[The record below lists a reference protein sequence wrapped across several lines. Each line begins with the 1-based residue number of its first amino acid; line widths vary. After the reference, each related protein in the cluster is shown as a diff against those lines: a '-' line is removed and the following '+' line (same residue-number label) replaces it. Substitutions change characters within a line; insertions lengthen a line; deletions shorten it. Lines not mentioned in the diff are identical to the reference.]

1 MSIFPFIR
9 AHQYW
14 TRDNIRS
21 LAKGSYQSYRAE
33 LEQCKNDALMDLE
46 ERHNQRELAIM
57 ENIEH
62 YVVTKSCLEQAMTY
76 SEQLVSNCSGT
87 DQQQLEVKVVDRIKN
102 LLEQLDRKP
111 AGLQTS
117 LEWDSENSAAAV
129 RQVLP
134 DCGDPQHRGHRN
146 LPQPGCH

>member
-1 MSIFPFIR
+1 ME
-9 AHQYW
+9 Y
-14 TRDNIRS
+14 N
-21 LAKGSYQSYRAE
+21 LAQLANSSFTLADLISNVGRAE

-117 LEWDSENSAAAV
+117 LEWD
-129 RQVLP
+129 
-134 DCGDPQHRGHRN
+134 
-146 LPQPGCH
+146 